1 MTDTAI
7 APERQAF
14 YDRLNPESLAPLWE
28 RLHALVTRTPTSPAR
43 PYHWNYDGV
52 VRPFMMESGGLI
64 SAKEAER
71 RVLILENPGR
81 RCALSSKV
89 MALTPPSRV
98 SARSWSRA
106 IS

>member
-28 RLHALVTRTPTSPAR
+28 RLHALVTRTPVSPAR
-43 PYHWNYDGV
+43 PYHWNYDDV

-64 SAKEAER
+64 TADWEQVTYRILRQNALR
-71 RVLILENPGR
+71 ALIPT
-81 RCALSSKV
+81 
-89 MALTPPSRV
+89 TPE
-98 SARSWSRA
+98 WQCC
-106 IS
+106 